1 MNKYSLKIYKFIR
14 QINKELNFDFSKLI
28 KIDDPFIVK
37 ITNIINEVL
46 DQKIDYNI
54 STNEKISSISIKTN
68 PNYPLLYLFLKGYIQ
83 KRLANNKEIK
93 LPESDYFKNNDLSF
107 KSFIKFYLNNSTDI
121 DYDLIKKD
129 IETEP
134 ELLELYKIIF
144 EQQGVR
150 KTLHDILYLN
160 PFVGLDVTHYAE
172 TTELQYIKIESDFYS
187 IDLFIDYTFM
197 KSIDTQIL
205 KIITILTIMK
215 KIADA
220 FNLPNKNNKVIIR
233 IILSRQKKSL
243 YSNYNILG
251 PINVNSGSTLPG
263 EFVNIWRFEEFE
275 KVTIHEIQHF
285 YGCDFHSSDSNYYLV
300 DNVINKYFD
309 IKGDDKVNESYNEVM
324 AHIISMIY
332 FSRIYKLKLET
343 IFHSELYFLLF
354 QTAKIID
361 FFGGLNYDSIFITTK
376 DHIKFNQRTSVL
388 SYYLI
393 KTLFMFNV
401 QYTTKFINKISM
413 QCSDKESMELLSKFI
428 KIIVEDKQI
437 HKYINPLI
445 RMIKKN
451 KSDKFIY
458 KTMRMTGIN

>member
-1 MNKYSLKIYKFIR
+1 MNKYSLKIYNFIEK
-14 QINKELNFDFSKLI
+14 INKKFNFDFSKLI
-28 KIDDPFIVK
+28 NVDDPFIIK
-37 ITNIINEVL
+37 IQEIIRKVL
-46 DQKIDYNI
+46 DEKIDYDI
-54 STNEKISSISIKTN
+54 SQQNLLNSLSPN
-68 PNYPLLYLFLKGYIQ
+68 PKYPLLYLFLKEYIQ
-83 KRLANNKEIK
+83 KRLKQKREIK
-93 LPESDYFKNNDLSF
+93 LPESEYFKKNDLSF
-107 KSFIKFYLNNSTDI
+107 QSFIKFYLNNSTDI
-121 DYDLIKKD
+121 DYKIIRNDIQSEPDLV
-129 IETEP
+129 
-134 ELLELYKIIF
+134 ELYKIIF

-160 PFVGLDVTHYAE
+160 PFVGLDITHYVE
-172 TTELQYIKIESDFYS
+172 TTELQYIKIESEFYS
-187 IDLFIDYTFM
+187 IDLYLDQTF
-197 KSIDTQIL
+197 SNTINIQIM

-215 KIADA
+215 KIADE
-220 FNLPNKNNKVIIR
+220 FVLPNKDRKVNIR

-275 KVTIHEIQHF
+275 KVMIHELQHF

-300 DNVINKYFD
+300 ENVINEYFD
-309 IKGDDKVNESYNEVM
+309 VKGDDKVNESYNEVM

-332 FSRIYKLKLET
+332 FSRVYKLKLET

-361 FFGGLNYDSIFITTK
+361 FFGGNKYNSIFKTTPNN
-376 DHIKFNQRTSVL
+376 IEFNQRTSVL

-393 KTLFMFNV
+393 KTLFMFYVN
-401 QYTTKFINKISM
+401 YTIKFINKISM
-413 QCSDKESMELLSKFI
+413 KCNDKESMELLSKFI

-437 HKYINPLI
+437 QKYINPLI
-445 RMIKKN
+445 KMIKKN